1 MSFELFAA
9 LRKSVTNF
17 LFPKWSETNGI
28 VEALTKKRLSG
39 KVSVCECVCVCVCVL
54 EREREP
60 QELGYPTRQMKCL
73 FITLY

>member
-39 KVSVCECVCVCVCVL
+39 KVSVCVCVCVCV
-54 EREREP
+54 
-60 QELGYPTRQMKCL
+60 
-73 FITLY
+73 F